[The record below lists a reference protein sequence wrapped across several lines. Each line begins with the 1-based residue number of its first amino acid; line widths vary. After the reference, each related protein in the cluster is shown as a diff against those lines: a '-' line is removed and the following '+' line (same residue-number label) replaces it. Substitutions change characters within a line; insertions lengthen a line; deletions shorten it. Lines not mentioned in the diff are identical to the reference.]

1 LLGGLILWVSTAY
14 YATLQRTGKGRGP
27 AGPGLFP
34 EMAVLGI
41 HQGKTAALVDVVA
54 RQSAMLPSFEHAQR
68 ELQSRGLSL
77 PLKEVHRIASQLGAQ
92 VLTRRKRDLEDYRAG
107 LVRASE
113 ELKGKRVACCIDAGK
128 SRLRRVT
135 RKQKGQGKDKKQ
147 RRRYKADWRDA
158 KLLIIYEIDQHGERI
173 RGSRPW
179 IDGTFAGP
187 DEAMEL
193 LAFHLHRLG
202 AAQAEVVVFLADGA
216 PWIWE
221 RLRWVVQRVGLGGE
235 QWQWVL
241 DFWHAAQ
248 HVSAALAH
256 VPMEARERRR
266 LYRKLRKWL
275 LGGKAWEMTRQLRQM
290 GEKHG
295 VSAAM
300 EADLAYLEKHEDNC
314 RMDYAQ
320 YRRRGLPI
328 GSGAVESAIRR
339 VINLR
344 VKGPGLLW
352 YEQNAEGM
360 ILLRAAAL
368 TGRWEEL
375 VHKARQSFSRD
386 RRIDVKWASTDMRA
400 ELQAGAV
407 IQPPTPQAQE
417 SQQPSR
423 RMA

>member
-1 LLGGLILWVSTAY
+1 LILWVSTAY
-14 YATLQRTGKGRGP
+14 YATLERTGKGRGK
-27 AGPGLFP
+27 AGSGLFP

-41 HQGKTAALVDVVA
+41 HQGKTAALTDLVA
-54 RQSAMLPSFEHAQR
+54 RQSAMLPSFEHAHR
-68 ELQSRGLSL
+68 ELQSRGVNL
-77 PLKEVHRIASQLGAQ
+77 PLKEVHRIAGQLGAQ
-92 VLTRRKRDLEDYRAG
+92 VLTRRKRDLENYRAG
-107 LVRASE
+107 LVPAGE

-135 RKQKGQGKDKKQ
+135 RRQKGKGKDKKQ
-147 RRRYKADWRDA
+147 KRRYKADWRDA
-158 KLLIIYEIDQHGERI
+158 KLLCIYEIDHQGERV

-216 PWIWE
+216 PWVWE
-221 RLRWVVQRVGLGGE
+221 RVEWVTQRVGLIDG
-235 QWQWVL
+235 QWEWVL
-241 DFWHAAQ
+241 DFWHAAG
-248 HVSAALAH
+248 HVSAALAQ
-256 VPMEARERRR
+256 VPMEAKHRRR

-275 LGGKAWEMTRQLRQM
+275 LGGKAWEVTRQLRELGSQ
-290 GEKHG
+290 HG
-295 VSAAM
+295 VSPAM
-300 EADLAYLEKHEDNC
+300 EGDLAYLEKHEDSC

-320 YRRRGLPI
+320 YRQRGLPI

-360 ILLRAAAL
+360 ILMRAAAL
-368 TGRWEEL
+368 TGRWQEL
-375 VHKARQSFSRD
+375 VDNVRQSFSTD
-386 RRIDVKWASTDMRA
+386 RRLDVKWASPDMRA
-400 ELQAGAV
+400 QLEADAE
-407 IQPPTPQAQE
+407 IQPPSPQVQQY
-417 SQQPSR
+417 QQPSR
-423 RMA
+423 RVA

>member
-1 LLGGLILWVSTAY
+1 MILWVSTAY
-14 YATLQRTGKGRGP
+14 YAARQRTGKGRGP
-27 AGPGLFP
+27 AGSGLFP
-34 EMAVLGI
+34 ELAVLGI
-41 HQGKTAALVDVVA
+41 HQGKTAALVDLVA

-68 ELQSRGLSL
+68 ELQSRGVNL

-92 VLTRRKRDLEDYRAG
+92 VLTRRKRDLGNYRAG
-107 LVRASE
+107 LVPAGS

-135 RKQKGQGKDKKQ
+135 RKQKGKGKNKKQ
-147 RRRYKADWRDA
+147 KRRYKADWRDA
-158 KLLIIYEIDQHGERI
+158 KLLCIYEIDHKGERA

-193 LAFHLHRLG
+193 LAFHPHRLG
-202 AAQAEVVVFLADGA
+202 AGQAEVVVFLADGA

-221 RLRWVVQRVGLGGE
+221 RVEWVVQRVGLGEE

-241 DFWHAAQ
+241 DFWHAAG

-256 VPMEARERRR
+256 VPAEAKQRRR
-266 LYRKLRKWL
+266 LYRELREWML
-275 LGGKAWEMTRQLRQM
+275 NGKAWEVTRELSRL
-290 GEKHG
+290 GEGHG
-295 VSAAM
+295 VQKAV
-300 EADLAYLEKHEDNC
+300 EADLAYLQKHEDDC

-320 YRRRGLPI
+320 YRQRGLPI

-360 ILLRAAAL
+360 ILMRAAAL
-368 TGRWEEL
+368 TGRWQEL
-375 VHKARQSFSRD
+375 LDNVRHSSSTD
-386 RRIDVKWASTDMRA
+386 RRIDIKWASPDMRA
-400 ELQAGAV
+400 EPQAGTDV
-407 IQPPTPQAQE
+407 KPPTPQAQGV
-417 SQQPSR
+417 QQPSR
-423 RMA
+423 RVA

>member
-1 LLGGLILWVSTAY
+1 LILFVSTAY
-14 YATLQRTGKGRGP
+14 YATTKRTGKGRGP
-27 AGPGLFP
+27 AGSGLFP
-34 EMAVLGI
+34 ELAVLGV
-41 HQGKTAALVDVVA
+41 HQGKTAALVDLVA
-54 RQSAMLPSFEHAQR
+54 RQSAMLPSFEHAHS
-68 ELQSRGLSL
+68 ELKSRGVNL

-107 LVRASE
+107 LVPVGE

-135 RKQKGQGKDKKQ
+135 RKQKGKGKNKKQ
-147 RRRYKADWRDA
+147 KRRYKADWRDA
-158 KLLIIYEIDQHGERI
+158 KLLTIYEIDQRGERV

-221 RLRWVVQRVGLGGE
+221 RVEWVVQRVGLGE
-235 QWQWVL
+235 KQWQWVL

-256 VPMEARERRR
+256 LPIEAKERRR

-275 LGGKAWEMTRQLRQM
+275 LGGKAWEMTRELRQL

-314 RMDYAQ
+314 RMDYAR
-320 YRRRGLPI
+320 YRGRGLPI

-360 ILLRAAAL
+360 ILMRAAAL
-368 TGRWEEL
+368 TGRWQEL
-375 VHKARQSFSRD
+375 VDNVRQSFSTD
-386 RRIDVKWASTDMRA
+386 RRIDVKWASPDMRA
-400 ELQAGAV
+400 ELHAGDV
-407 IQPPTPQAQE
+407 IQPPTTQVQE
-417 SQQPSR
+417 SQHPSR
-423 RMA
+423 RVA